1 MNNKSVIAAAITEIR
16 GNMSDKEFSD
26 ALSAFTN
33 GEYHPASNTIQK
45 YRTGQREPSYTDLQ
59 IILAFG
65 KSGNH
70 ISSSTST
77 RLANFF
83 SIPQLARHNEEIAQ
97 VTNALQ
103 TERVHL
109 LSQAEKGDELA
120 QNRLSHLDQQ
130 LQSKIEQRGANEHYL
145 YSARNEFE
153 KFVEIPIFAQIPI
166 SEHVE
171 SEENLEGYM
180 TMPKSMLIGN
190 DYFYLKVSDEAFK
203 DVNIHKGDLVLVR
216 KSNIAKNDQTVIARL
231 INQEIV
237 CKKLFTTEDGRII
250 LLPASADFQPINPS
264 EVEFIGIV
272 EKVMRNY

>member
-1 MNNKSVIAAAITEIR
+1 VNTKSIIAAAITEIR

-45 YRTGQREPSYTDLQ
+45 YRTGQREPSYSDLQ
-59 IILAFG
+59 RILEYG
-65 KSGNH
+65 KAVDH
-70 ISSSTST
+70 ISPATSA

-83 SIPQLARHNEEIAQ
+83 SIPQLARQNEEIALSTEAIQ
-97 VTNALQ
+97 V
-103 TERVHL
+103 ERAHL
-109 LSQAEKGDELA
+109 LCQAEKGDELA
-120 QNRLSHLDQQ
+120 QSRLCELNQQ
-130 LQSKIEQRGANEHYL
+130 LQNKMQQRKANEHNL
-145 YSARNEFE
+145 HSVRNEFE
-153 KFVEIPIFAQIPI
+153 KFIEIPILTQIPI
-166 SEHVE
+166 SEQVE
-171 SEENLEGYM
+171 SEDSLEGYM
-180 TMPKSMLIGN
+180 TMPRSMLIGN

-216 KSNIAKNDQTVIARL
+216 KSTIAKNDQTVMARL
-231 INQEIV
+231 SNKEVI